1 MGDIPTEQLEQL
13 IAPIITSLVGLVIVL
28 WLKDLAT
35 KIAKGLSFRL
45 NKAFNEG
52 DKVILDNE
60 PAIIVK
66 IGFSQTVFAIYK
78 SKKNTNEI
86 ETYWRYVAN
95 ERISWVKLE
104 KVITEI
110 NNG

>member
-1 MGDIPTEQLEQL
+1 MPTEQLEQL
-13 IAPIITSLVGLVIVL
+13 IAPIITSLVGLVIML
-28 WLKDLAT
+28 WLKDLAA

-60 PAIIVK
+60 PAVIVK
-66 IGFSQTVFAIYK
+66 IGLSQTVFAIYK
-78 SKKNTNEI
+78 TKDTTNEI
-86 ETYWRYVAN
+86 ETHWRYVPN
-95 ERISWVKLE
+95 ERIPWIKLE

-110 NNG
+110 SNG